1 MRTPAER
8 ARDQALR
15 ELWDLV
21 NVISYRVHPRALDFE
36 AWQSR
41 VEHIHIRLSEA
52 ARDARAA
59 ELTQPE

>member
-1 MRTPAER
+1 MTPAER

-21 NVISYRVHPRALDFE
+21 NVISYRVRPRALDFE
-36 AWQSR
+36 SWQSR

-52 ARDARAA
+52 AREARAA